1 MYKIKTILFVTIVS
15 FNFSLTDDISDISVN
30 KEVINHDWKLNV
42 FSIGN
47 GMLPLG
53 QFENNKPFKAMSLIA
68 MKYYWLNEYNE
79 AQNTSNISDRNRSF
93 WWLLILNLYG
103 IIDSYVDFH
112 LKDFPEN
119 EDTNQ
124 DNLESR

>member
-1 MYKIKTILFVTIVS
+1 MYKIKTILFVIIVS
-15 FNFSLTDDISDISVN
+15 FNFSLSDDINDISVN
-30 KEVINHDWKLNV
+30 KKVINHDWKLNV
-42 FSIGN
+42 FSVAN

-53 QFENNKPFKAMSLIA
+53 QFENNKPFKGMSLIA
-68 MKYYWLNEYNE
+68 MKYYWLKEYNE

>member
-1 MYKIKTILFVTIVS
+1 MYKIKTILFVTILS
-15 FNFSLTDDISDISVN
+15 FNFSLTDDIIDISVN

-42 FSIGN
+42 FSLGN

-68 MKYYWLNEYNE
+68 MKYYWLNEYKE

>member
-1 MYKIKTILFVTIVS
+1 MYKIKTILFVTILS
-15 FNFSLTDDISDISVN
+15 FNFSLTDDIIDISVN

-42 FSIGN
+42 FSVGN

-68 MKYYWLNEYNE
+68 MKYYWLKEYNE

>member
-1 MYKIKTILFVTIVS
+1 MYKIKTISFVIIVF
-15 FNFSLTDDISDISVN
+15 FNFSLTDDIIDIPSN
-30 KEVINHDWKLNV
+30 KKVINHDWKLNV
-42 FSIGN
+42 FSLGN

-79 AQNTSNISDRNRSF
+79 AQSTSNISDRNRSF

-112 LKDFPEN
+112 LKDFPEGEN
-119 EDTNQ
+119 TNQ
-124 DNLESR
+124 DNLRK

>member
-1 MYKIKTILFVTIVS
+1 MYKIKTISFVIIVF
-15 FNFSLTDDISDISVN
+15 FNFSLTDDIIDIPSN
-30 KEVINHDWKLNV
+30 KKVINHDWKLNV
-42 FSIGN
+42 FSLGN

-79 AQNTSNISDRNRSF
+79 AQSTSNISDRNRSF

-112 LKDFPEN
+112 LKNFPEGEN
-119 EDTNQ
+119 TNQ
-124 DNLESR
+124 DNLRK

>member
-1 MYKIKTILFVTIVS
+1 MYKIKTILFVIIVS
-15 FNFSLTDDISDISVN
+15 FNFSLTDDISDIPSN

-42 FSIGN
+42 FSLGN

-68 MKYYWLNEYNE
+68 MKYYWLNEYKE
-79 AQNTSNISDRNRSF
+79 AQNTLNISDRNRSF

-112 LKDFPEN
+112 LKDFPKDEN
-119 EDTNQ
+119 TNQ
-124 DNLESR
+124 DNLRK